1 MNQEQFD
8 ADNKNESPAELCSRR
23 DWWHDFRG
31 NPVRKHF
38 DQIGR
43 SWHRSQVE
51 NDTPAAFNN
60 QP

>member
-31 NPVRKHF
+31 NPVRECF
-38 DQIGR
+38 DNPRQF
-43 SWHRSQVE
+43 SHRNAKE
-51 NDTPAAFNN
+51 D
-60 QP
+60 